1 MLSKLFGSKSKRND
15 ESPPL
20 AAGLKESIVSY
31 LGVKSLPIMPKVAQ
45 QAFQLATSP
54 NAEPEDYI
62 AVVERDEGLSARV
75 IKIANSVYY
84 SRGTESKTIS
94 DAVTV
99 IGVTEL
105 QCLMNATAL
114 SNFFPSRHA
123 LRATFWAHDVAVAIT
138 ARLLAQTIRP
148 NQADMAF
155 LGGLMHDIGKLF
167 MLQQHTAN
175 YEKVVAHGFEE
186 GLETINGETLEYPF
200 DHTQVGHL
208 IAEKWHFTPELT
220 ACISRHHK
228 PWNEIP
234 KDSVVALV
242 KTANIL
248 VHTLALG
255 AGREANQARRIYEP
269 MLPEAWEHLGIAES
283 LRAEILKRAASTFE
297 QEHSLYESW
306 SNG

>member
-1 MLSKLFGSKSKRND
+1 MLSKLFGSKSKRS
-15 ESPPL
+15 EEHLPL
-20 AAGLKESIVSY
+20 ADGVRQSIVGY
-31 LGVKSLPIMPKVAQ
+31 LGVKSLPIMPKIAQ

-75 IKIANSVYY
+75 LKIANSVYY
-84 SRGTESKTIS
+84 SRGTDSKTIT

-105 QCLMNATAL
+105 KCLMNATAL
-114 SNFFPSRHA
+114 SNFFPSRHP
-123 LRATFWAHDVAVAIT
+123 LRTVFWAHDVAVAIT
-138 ARLLAQTIRP
+138 ARVLAQALRP
-148 NQADMAF
+148 EQGDMAF

-167 MLQQHTAN
+167 MLQQHTTT

-186 GLETINGETLEYPF
+186 GLESIDGETLKYPF

-208 IAEKWHFTPELT
+208 IAERWHFTPDLI
-220 ACISRHHK
+220 AVISRHHK
-228 PWNEIP
+228 TWQEIP

-242 KTANIL
+242 KTANIIC
-248 VHTLALG
+248 HTLGLG

-269 MLPEAWEHLGIAES
+269 ILPAAWDHLEVSNS
-283 LRAEILKRAASTFE
+283 LRATLLDKAASAFE
-297 QEHSLYESW
+297 QERSLYESW

>member
-1 MLSKLFGSKSKRND
+1 MLSKLFGRRSKQNED
-15 ESPPL
+15 HPPL
-20 AAGLKESIVSY
+20 ADGVKQSIVSY

-75 IKIANSVYY
+75 LKIANSVYY
-84 SRGTESKTIS
+84 SRGTESKTIT

-99 IGVTEL
+99 IGVSEL

-114 SNFFPSRHA
+114 SNFFPIRHP
-123 LRATFWAHDVAVAIT
+123 LRALFWAHDIAVAIT
-138 ARLLAQTIRP
+138 AKTLANALRP
-148 NQADMAF
+148 DQADMAF

-167 MLQQHTAN
+167 MLQQHSNN
-175 YEKVVAHGFEE
+175 YEKVVMRGFEE
-186 GLETINGETLEYPF
+186 GLQSIDGETVAYPF

-208 IAEKWHFTPELT
+208 IAERWHFTPELT
-220 ACISRHHK
+220 AVISKHHRAW
-228 PWNEIP
+228 PEIP

-242 KTANIL
+242 KTANIIA
-248 VHTLALG
+248 HTLALG

-269 MLPEAWEHLGIAES
+269 MLPEAWEYLEVPES
-283 LRAEILKRAASTFE
+283 LRAELLERATSAFE
-297 QEHSLYESW
+297 QERSLYESW

>member
-1 MLSKLFGSKSKRND
+1 MLRKLFRRTAKQN
-15 ESPPL
+15 EEHQPL
-20 AAGLKESIVSY
+20 ADGVRQSIVSY
-31 LGVKSLPIMPKVAQ
+31 LGIKSLPIMPKVAQ

-75 IKIANSVYY
+75 LKIANSVYY
-84 SRGTESKTIS
+84 SRGSDSKTIT

-99 IGVTEL
+99 IGVSEL

-114 SNFFPSRHA
+114 SNFFPTRNP
-123 LRATFWAHDVAVAIT
+123 LRALFWAHDIAVAIT
-138 ARLLAQTIRP
+138 GRTLANALRP

-175 YEKVVAHGFEE
+175 YEKVVARGFEE
-186 GLETINGETLEYPF
+186 GLQSIDGETVAYPF

-208 IAEKWHFTPELT
+208 IAERWHFTPELT
-220 ACISRHHK
+220 AIISRHHK
-228 PWNEIP
+228 SWQEIP
-234 KDSVVALV
+234 NDSVVALV
-242 KTANIL
+242 KTANIIA
-248 VHTLALG
+248 HTLALG

-269 MLPEAWEHLGIAES
+269 MLPEAWEHLGVAEP
-283 LRAEILKRAASTFE
+283 LRAELLARAASAFE
-297 QEHSLYESW
+297 HERSLYESW
-306 SNG
+306 SHG